1 MDHELSIV
9 TRLITDVLMVALAA
23 SPFVAML
30 AAIIY
35 FVRKAHFNKEPAKAP
50 PPLPPQL

>member
-1 MDHELSIV
+1 MDHELSML
-9 TRLITDVLMVALAA
+9 TRLITDLMMVAVAA

-35 FVRKAHFNKEPAKAP
+35 FVRKAHFKKELPKAP
-50 PPLPPQL
+50 PPLPPVA